1 MFEKER
7 LIEKRELGTAD
18 SLEDTWYEMAYAMES
33 SLQNAG
39 ANKRDYTL
47 MDLFSLAQ
55 PFVLEMWKENDK
67 NMDYDKAFEKKNKSP
82 SLNP

>member
-1 MFEKER
+1 MFEKQR

-18 SLEDTWYEMAYAMES
+18 SLEDTWYEMAYAIES

-47 MDLFSLAQ
+47 MELFSLAQ
-55 PFVLEMWKENDK
+55 PFVLETWKDNNK
-67 NMDYDKAFEKKNKSP
+67 KMDFDRAFEKTNKSP

>member
-7 LIEKRELGTAD
+7 RIEKRDLGTAD
-18 SLEDTWYEMAYAMES
+18 SLEDTWYEMAYAIES

-47 MDLFSLAQ
+47 MELFSLAQ
-55 PFVLEMWKENDK
+55 PFVLEMWKNDDK
-67 NMDYDKAFEKKNKSP
+67 KMDFDKAFVKKNKSP